1 MFKSIG
7 AKALSFARREMFKS
21 QRERTLLMMNKYD
34 DWKNHKSKFR
44 VCCKA

>member
-7 AKALSFARREMFKS
+7 GKALSFASREMSKS
-21 QRERTLLMMNKYD
+21 QCERTLLMMNKYD

-44 VCCKA
+44 ACCKA